1 MSQTTQKPASEPAR
15 PDLEPATEPAS
26 ALIRPL
32 LWILIPLFGLIAYA
46 VFLM

>member
-1 MSQTTQKPASEPAR
+1 MSQTNQTPTNGSVQS
-15 PDLEPATEPAS
+15 DLEPVVEPAS

-32 LWILIPLFGLIAYA
+32 LWILIPLAGVIVYA

>member
-1 MSQTTQKPASEPAR
+1 MSQTTQTPANRPVQSDPEPVV
-15 PDLEPATEPAS
+15 EPAS

-32 LWILIPLFGLIAYA
+32 LWILIPLAGVIVYA